1 MQDGVSLKI
10 MFGRQPATVW
20 IMAFIT
26 MVGFLGIGLVD
37 PILVSIAQGLNAT
50 PSQVSLLFTSYFA
63 ITSMMMLVTGVIF
76 SRLGGKTTLLLGLFL
91 IAVFSGLSG
100 LSQSI
105 EQLVLF
111 RAGWGLGNALFIAT
125 ALSTIVVAAVGAKD
139 IPVLLYEA
147 FLGLGIS
154 IGPLMGAFLGDIN
167 WRYPFFGTAT
177 LMLTGFLVCLFLL
190 KQHKPEQPITFA
202 START
207 FSHRGLVLNALSAF
221 FYNYGMFTL
230 LAFVPF
236 VLQLS
241 AYAIG
246 AIFFGWGLMLA
257 IFSVFVAPRVKG
269 RFGSIRLFTFSLL
282 ALAAVYLG
290 ICTGNKPLIIAMVV
304 VAGAFMG
311 LNNTAYT
318 EIALEIAPV
327 PRASA
332 SAAYNCIRWFAGV
345 VAPYLAAHLGEHY
358 GHGVPFLIAALCS
371 CMALGIIYLNH
382 ATITALDKGEDDSA
396 MLVPDQS
403 SARPRPL
410 AANLLRIDSPILVAV
425 DASAATEN
433 LIAFVAHMF
442 GTSQSPICI
451 VHVRLIE
458 GVTDLYSEEE
468 SKTQATALVESAVA
482 KLKEYSR
489 GKKDITGIVID
500 SPASRVPFS
509 VYSTADKLHAKLI
522 VIGARH
528 KNNLASILRG
538 SVSETVLRHAT
549 CPVLVLPEHDAVPVP
564 AEEFAS

>member
-1 MQDGVSLKI
+1 MQDGLSFKA

-37 PILVSIAQGLNAT
+37 PILVSIAQGLHAT

-63 ITSMMMLVTGVIF
+63 ITSLMMLVTGVIF

-91 IAVFSGLSG
+91 IAVFAGLSG

-125 ALSTIVVAAVGAKD
+125 ALSTIVVAAVGSKN

-154 IGPLMGAFLGDIN
+154 IGPLVGAFLGDMN

-177 LMLTGFLVCLFLL
+177 LMLVGFLVCLFRL
-190 KQHKPEQPITFA
+190 KQHKPEMPITFA

-236 VLQLS
+236 VLELS

-246 AIFFGWGLMLA
+246 TIFFGWGLMLA
-257 IFSVFVAPRVKG
+257 VFSVFVAPRVKG

-282 ALAAVYLG
+282 ALALVYLA

-304 VAGAFMG
+304 AAGAFMG

-345 VAPYLAAHLGEHY
+345 VAPYLAAHLGERY
-358 GHGVPFLIAALCS
+358 GHGIPFLLAALCS
-371 CMALGIIYLNH
+371 CVALGIVYLNH
-382 ATITALDKGEDDSA
+382 KTIMVLDKGEDDNVVQLLGQTIRTPQELTS
-396 MLVPDQS
+396 
-403 SARPRPL
+403 
-410 AANLLRIDSPILVAV
+410 NLLRVDSPILVAV
-425 DASAATEN
+425 DETPATEH
-433 LIAFVAHMF
+433 IMAFVAHMF
-442 GTSQSPICI
+442 GTSKSSIC
-451 VHVRLIE
+451 VLHVRLIE
-458 GVTDLYSEEE
+458 SVTELYGEME
-468 SKTQATALVESAVA
+468 SKSQAAALVERAVVR
-482 KLKEYSR
+482 LKKDSQ
-489 GKKDITGIVID
+489 GKKDITGMVVD
-500 SPASRVPFS
+500 SPVSRVPFS

-528 KNNLASILRG
+528 KNNLASILHG
-538 SVSETVLRHAT
+538 SVSETVLRNAP
-549 CPVLVLPEHDAVPVP
+549 CPVLVLPEQN
-564 AEEFAS
+564 EERVESLAS